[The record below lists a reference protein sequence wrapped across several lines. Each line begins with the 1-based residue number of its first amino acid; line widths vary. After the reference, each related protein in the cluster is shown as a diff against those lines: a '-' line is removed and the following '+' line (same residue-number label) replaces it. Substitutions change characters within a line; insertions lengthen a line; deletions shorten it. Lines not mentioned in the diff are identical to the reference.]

1 MGLTLGLDF
10 LDWEELPLASDDLRD
25 LGEFAMIYASLKI
38 NAVKPFE
45 NELNQSLFDGTI
57 TKIRLNLGRA

>member
-38 NAVKPFE
+38 NAVKRFE